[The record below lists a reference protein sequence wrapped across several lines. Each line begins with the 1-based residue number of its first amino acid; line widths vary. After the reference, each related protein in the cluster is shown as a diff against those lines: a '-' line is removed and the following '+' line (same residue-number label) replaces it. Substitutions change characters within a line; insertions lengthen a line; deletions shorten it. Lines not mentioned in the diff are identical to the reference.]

1 MSVTRPLFASSIALA
16 LMLVPPTDASAQRSF
31 EGVITY
37 RMGNGRESA
46 DVKVMSKGPVTRM
59 EIQGQ
64 GMPGG
69 MVMLM
74 NGEKQ
79 VMQMIMASMGMY
91 MEMDMRQAA
100 QMAAQ
105 AAPAEAGDLPSG
117 FKLEKVGTPEEV
129 AGIRCENYRFIQSGQ
144 PETEACIAS
153 GMGYWMGGM
162 AAPQASRAPVPSMG
176 PDFSAFMKEFKDGM
190 VPLRVRVKEGNN
202 WKTVMEATAVE
213 RQSLGDDLFVVPP
226 GLRKMGMP
234 DTK

>member
-1 MSVTRPLFASSIALA
+1 MCTTRPFLASAVAVTAALA
-16 LMLVPPTDASAQRSF
+16 LPVEASAQRGF
-31 EGVITY
+31 EGVISY
-37 RMGNGRESA
+37 RMGTARESA
-46 DVKVMSKGPVTRM
+46 DVKMMSKGAVTRM
-59 EIQGQ
+59 EVQAE

-69 MVMLM
+69 MVMLI

-105 AAPAEAGDLPSG
+105 AAPAEAGALPSG
-117 FKLEKVGTPEEV
+117 FKLEKVGTPDEV
-129 AGIRCENYRFIQSGQ
+129 AGIRCENYRFLQSGQ
-144 PETEACIAS
+144 PDTEACIAT

-162 AAPQASRAPVPSMG
+162 AAPRGSRAPMPSMG
-176 PDFSAFMKEFKDGM
+176 PDFSAYMKEFQDGM
-190 VPLRVRVKEGNN
+190 VPLRVRVKDGGD

-213 RQSLGDDLFVVPP
+213 RKPLGDELFTVPP

-234 DTK
+234 